1 MPIYCHLPISIL
13 CGQLRD
19 INDTVYY
26 MPHHSIPEKP
36 ANIQPVTTI
45 QFPSILSELG
55 GVVNVTVAKPK
66 RKLLVQALAEFD
78 IKLKKATTFLNRGQL
93 MLQAS
98 HDQLVAKVRSILEN
112 QSCENNSIGH
122 QAQPTAPSA
131 GPQIYPLLTLLL
143 KKVNLTLFI
152 VSCMKPMPTIL
163 TCMISIMEI
172 AYSLNM

>member
-1 MPIYCHLPISIL
+1 M
-13 CGQLRD
+13 
-19 INDTVYY
+19 
-26 MPHHSIPEKP
+26 
-36 ANIQPVTTI
+36 
-45 QFPSILSELG
+45 
-55 GVVNVTVAKPK
+55 
-66 RKLLVQALAEFD
+66 QALAEFD
-78 IKLKKATTFLNRGQL
+78 IKSKKATTFLNRGQL

-112 QSCENNSIGH
+112 QSCENNSIDH

-163 TCMISIMEI
+163 TCMISITEI

>member
-1 MPIYCHLPISIL
+1 MPIYYRLPISIL
-13 CGQLRD
+13 CEQLRD

-36 ANIQPVTTI
+36 ANIQPVSAI

-66 RKLLVQALAEFD
+66 RKLLVQAFAEFD
-78 IKLKKATTFLNRGQL
+78 IKSKKATTYLNRGQL
-93 MLQAS
+93 MLQTS

-112 QSCENNSIGH
+112 QSCENNSIDH

-131 GPQIYPLLTLLL
+131 GPQTYPLLTLLF
-143 KKVNLTLFI
+143 KK
-152 VSCMKPMPTIL
+152 
-163 TCMISIMEI
+163 IS
-172 AYSLNM
+172 